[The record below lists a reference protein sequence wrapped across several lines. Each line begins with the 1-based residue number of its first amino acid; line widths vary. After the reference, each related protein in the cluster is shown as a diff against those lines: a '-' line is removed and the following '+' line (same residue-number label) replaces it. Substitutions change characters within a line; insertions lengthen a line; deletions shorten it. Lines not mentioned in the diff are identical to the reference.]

1 MSNRPVTASPATM
14 NPITKHQLA
23 LMIWI
28 AVFPTLT
35 VLNLTL
41 TPHLQDLSVVGR
53 TLVLATLAVP
63 IVIYGVMPQMHRA
76 RGRLLARR
84 AR

>member
-1 MSNRPVTASPATM
+1 MSRPSVP
-14 NPITKHQLA
+14 PPTKHQLA

-28 AVFPTLT
+28 AVVPTLI

-41 TPHLQDLSVVGR
+41 GAALRDQPVVVR
-53 TLVLATLAVP
+53 TFIIATVAVP
-63 IVIYGVMPQMHRA
+63 IVIYGVMTQLHRL

-84 AR
+84 LQP